1 MTHHQG
7 SFIPYN
13 GTSFVIAYLVVA
25 IIVVIIILRTSL
37 EELKFTR
44 LDYYFFMIITLIIA
58 VAIIANILGFGGT
71 ISTAGG
77 F

>member
-1 MTHHQG
+1 MEISAATRG
-7 SFIPYN
+7 FMSYPKR
-13 GTSFVIAYLVVA
+13 A
-25 IIVVIIILRTSL
+25 SL

-58 VAIIANILGFGGT
+58 VAIIANILGFGRT
-71 ISTAGG
+71 ISTTAGG